1 MVSPARA
8 GRSLP
13 PADSSA
19 MTRPLEGPLQY
30 FFGTLSQPCPYLP
43 GRIESKV
50 VTELLATDSQAAHDD
65 LVRAGY
71 RRSHTLAYKP
81 ACQGCDACVP
91 VRIPVAD
98 FLPSRSL
105 RRVWRRN
112 ADLGVSETA
121 ARATTE
127 QFALF
132 TRYQRWRHADGGMA
146 VMDFDDYRSM
156 VEETPVDTMVVEFRD
171 PDQRLVAASLT
182 DRVADGL
189 SGVYKFFDPDQRRRS
204 AGSYIVLWHVER
216 ARALALP
223 YVYLGYWIADCS
235 KMSYKARFRPIE
247 ALGPGGWRRLGGPDK
262 DEHDEAAVTG
272 CAARPSV

>member
-1 MVSPARA
+1 MVSAARA

-30 FFGTLSQPCPYLP
+30 FFGTLTQPCPYLP

-50 VTELLATDSQAAHDD
+50 VTELLATGPQAAHDD
-65 LVRAGY
+65 LVRAGF

-112 ADLGVSETA
+112 ADLGASETA
-121 ARATTE
+121 ALATAE

-146 VMDFDDYRSM
+146 VMDFEDYRSM

-204 AGSYIVLWHVER
+204 AGSFSVLWHVER
-216 ARALALP
+216 ARALALR

-235 KMSYKARFRPIE
+235 KMAYKARFRPVE
-247 ALGPGGWRRLGGPDK
+247 ALGPGGWRRLGVPDT
-262 DEHDEAAVTG
+262 DEHDELAVTG
-272 CAARPSV
+272 CTGRPPM